1 MSEMLPTLSKRYT
14 VNADIQVS
22 RRLESGSEWALYEV
36 SQHQRML
43 LVAPSLQEYWN
54 GFGLLPD
61 GAFQQLTVD
70 GINAGYLISAE
81 AFRLESLEGA
91 LSPQNL
97 GDAKIFALALKESRK
112 LIGDGVSL
120 HGAIY
125 VEEYMRLLPVA
136 DGGEKET
143 DDVLL
148 GKWLTGGVPVSV
160 EAYDEI
166 KPILSWLT
174 PSGFMQ
180 IAKAFGIEIQAKEED
195 ERFHKEKVASTELA
209 SPEMP
214 TEAFVLYGRPELAEF
229 FNDYIIDIVRNEEEY
244 KRMGIGFPG
253 AVLLY
258 GPPGSGKTY
267 AVDQLVKYLNWPIY
281 TISSGTIGSPYIH
294 ETSKKIA
301 QIFEEAEKNAPAVV
315 VIDEM
320 ESFLS
325 NREMSGTNLHHTE
338 EVGEFLRLLQQAQ
351 ENRVL
356 VVAMTNL
363 LDSIDPAVKRKGRF
377 DHIIEVGVPSVEE
390 IESLLT
396 KLLEKLP
403 KEDELSL
410 HNIAEALEGG
420 SMADVSYLVRE
431 AGRLAVKKKTMRV
444 TQEIVDEILDK
455 FDHKEENQ
463 HVIGFH
469 VGKGDY
475 EEE

>member
-1 MSEMLPTLSKRYT
+1 MLPTLSKGYAVT
-14 VNADIQVS
+14 ADIQVV
-22 RRLESGSEWALYEV
+22 RRLESGNEWALYEV
-36 SQHQRML
+36 SHHQKML
-43 LVAPSLQEYWN
+43 LAASSLQEYWN
-54 GFGLLPD
+54 RFGLLPND
-61 GAFQQLTVD
+61 AFQPLTVD
-70 GINAGYLISAE
+70 GVSAGYIISAE

-91 LSPQNL
+91 LSPQNI

-125 VEEYMRLLPVA
+125 AEEYLRLLPVA
-136 DGGEKET
+136 DGDKKET

-160 EAYDEI
+160 KAYDEI

-180 IAKAFGIEIQAKEED
+180 IARAFGIEVQAREED
-195 ERFHKEKVASTELA
+195 ETSKSEKTPSKELA
-209 SPEMP
+209 SPDMP
-214 TEAFVLYGRPELAEF
+214 QEEFVLYGRPELAEF
-229 FNDYIIDIVRNEEEY
+229 FNDYIIDIVRNEKEY
-244 KRMGIGFPG
+244 SRMGIGFPG

-267 AVDQLVKYLNWPIY
+267 AVDQLVKYLNWPCY

-301 QIFEEAEKNAPAVV
+301 QTFDEAESNAPAVV
-315 VIDEM
+315 IIDEM

-351 ENRVL
+351 EKHVL
-356 VVAMTNL
+356 VIAMTNL

-377 DHIIEVGVPSVEE
+377 DHILEVGVPSVEE
-390 IESLLT
+390 IESLLA
-396 KLLEKLP
+396 KLLENLP

-410 HNIAEALEGG
+410 REIAEDLHGG
-420 SMADVSYLVRE
+420 SMADVAYLVRE

-455 FDHKEENQ
+455 FDHKEEN
-463 HVIGFH
+463 HRVIGFN
-469 VGKGDY
+469 VGKTDCG
-475 EEE
+475 EE

>member
-1 MSEMLPTLSKRYT
+1 MLPTLSKGYS

-22 RRLESGSEWALYEV
+22 RRLESGNEWALYEV
-36 SQHQRML
+36 SHHQRIL
-43 LVAPSLQEYWN
+43 LAAPSLEEYWS

-61 GAFQQLTVD
+61 GAFQPLTVN

-112 LIGDGVSL
+112 LIGDEVSL

-125 VEEYMRLLPVA
+125 AEEYLRLLPVT
-136 DGGEKET
+136 DGGEKEP
-143 DDVLL
+143 DDVIL

-160 EAYDEI
+160 EDYDEI

-174 PSGFMQ
+174 PSGFVQ
-180 IAKAFGIEIQAKEED
+180 IARAFGIEVQANEEERSQKSKEGE
-195 ERFHKEKVASTELA
+195 ATTAELA
-209 SPEMP
+209 SPDMP
-214 TEAFVLYGRPELAEF
+214 KEAFVLHGRPELAEF
-229 FNDYIIDIVRNEEEY
+229 FNDYIIDIVRNAEEY
-244 KRMGIGFPG
+244 ERMGIGFPG

-377 DHIIEVGVPSVEE
+377 EHIIEVGVPSIEE

-403 KEDELSL
+403 KEDGLSL
-410 HNIAEALEGG
+410 HDIAEALEGG

-431 AGRLAVKKKTMRV
+431 AGRLAVKKKTMCV
-444 TQEIVDEILDK
+444 TQEIVDEILGK
-455 FDHKEENQ
+455 FDHEEENH
-463 HVIGFH
+463 HVIGFQLE
-469 VGKGDY
+469 KTDY
-475 EEE
+475 KEA

>member
-1 MSEMLPTLSKRYT
+1 M
-14 VNADIQVS
+14 
-22 RRLESGSEWALYEV
+22 
-36 SQHQRML
+36 
-43 LVAPSLQEYWN
+43 
-54 GFGLLPD
+54 
-61 GAFQQLTVD
+61 
-70 GINAGYLISAE
+70 
-81 AFRLESLEGA
+81 
-91 LSPQNL
+91 
-97 GDAKIFALALKESRK
+97 
-112 LIGDGVSL
+112 
-120 HGAIY
+120 
-125 VEEYMRLLPVA
+125 
-136 DGGEKET
+136 
-143 DDVLL
+143 
-148 GKWLTGGVPVSV
+148 
-160 EAYDEI
+160 
-166 KPILSWLT
+166 
-174 PSGFMQ
+174 
-180 IAKAFGIEIQAKEED
+180 
-195 ERFHKEKVASTELA
+195 ASTELA
-209 SPEMP
+209 SPDMP
-214 TEAFVLYGRPELAEF
+214 TEAFVLYGRPELVEF
-229 FNDYIIDIVRNEEEY
+229 FNDYIIDIVRNAEEY

-301 QIFEEAEKNAPAVV
+301 QMFEEAEKNAPAVV

-325 NREMSGTNLHHTE
+325 DREMSGTGLHHTE

-351 ENRVL
+351 ENHVL

-396 KLLEKLP
+396 KLLEELP
-403 KEDELSL
+403 KEDDLSL
-410 HNIAEALEGG
+410 HDIAEALEGG

-455 FDHKEENQ
+455 FDHEEENH
-463 HVIGFH
+463 HVIGFQL
-469 VGKGDY
+469 GKTDY
-475 EEE
+475 KEA